1 MRTGA
6 TQLRDH
12 VSIEEVYDLLH
23 GRGYSVAM
31 LSVWWRKLLGA
42 ALPGEEQLLQVRP
55 GHALQPAPL
64 LDGEE
69 YGGLNISLGN
79 DLRPFSK
86 GCVEELTEPRLG
98 ILYWPCLAH
107 GSPQFLLS

>member
-1 MRTGA
+1 MIYSTAEGIRWRCCRRGG
-6 TQLRDH
+6 
-12 VSIEEVYDLLH
+12 VSS
-23 GRGYSVAM
+23 SV
-31 LSVWWRKLLGA
+31 RP
-42 ALPGEEQLLQVRP
+42 LPGEEQLLQVRP
-55 GHALQPAPL
+55 GHALQSAPL

>member
-1 MRTGA
+1 MTYSTAEGIRWRCCRCGG
-6 TQLRDH
+6 
-12 VSIEEVYDLLH
+12 VSSSV
-23 GRGYSVAM
+23 RPSVARSNSFRSGLVM
-31 LSVWWRKLLGA
+31 RSSLRHCSMGRST
-42 ALPGEEQLLQVRP
+42 
-55 GHALQPAPL
+55 
-64 LDGEE
+64 
-69 YGGLNISLGN
+69 GGLNISLGN